1 MNSEFST
8 LLSQEQTNLLW
19 FTIVTSDCGCNDM
32 AWFCAIL
39 IHHYCLSFLNFQQ
52 EKNKMGLN
60 TLGGSDNTK
69 KTASGIGQN
78 MRKNP

>member
-1 MNSEFST
+1 
-8 LLSQEQTNLLW
+8 
-19 FTIVTSDCGCNDM
+19 M

-52 EKNKMGLN
+52 EKKRGGLN
-60 TLGGSDNTK
+60 TLGSSDNTK
-69 KTASGIGQN
+69 KTAIVLLQASGIGQN